1 MQNHS
6 HNFAGGI
13 TFEIELGIDD
23 FVEKLVFGARVN
35 RGSRLAGELGFEMVA
50 F

>member
-6 HNFAGGI
+6 HNFDGGI

-23 FVEKLVFGARVN
+23 LVEKLVFGAV
-35 RGSRLAGELGFEMVA
+35 
-50 F
+50 

>member
-23 FVEKLVFGARVN
+23 FVEELVFGARVN
-35 RGSRLAGELGFEMVA
+35 RGSRLARELGFEMVA